1 MRLTGSY
8 SPLLVFLS
16 VVVASAASYTAL
28 NIAGRLSSFTRRARL
43 GWLLGASLALGVGIW
58 SMHFIGMLAYHLPI
72 PVTYG
77 VRLVLL
83 SVLVAIAASG
93 LALVV
98 VGRPG
103 TVGFGALTVA
113 ALCMGPAIAGMHYV
127 GMAAMR
133 MQARLSYRPD
143 LVVASICIAIGASF
157 VALRLFR
164 GFRVANP
171 LRWAGWRVVS
181 GVVMGGAIAGMHYT
195 AMAAA
200 RFTTDPG
207 MVVAPAWELSPS
219 FGLGIAVA
227 AGTLLILGLTRTA
240 ELQRVN
246 QSLQVEIAERRRT
259 EAELR
264 ERTAQL
270 NELFNQA
277 PEAIVLLTTHD
288 EVLRVNREFSRVF
301 GYAAAEAVG
310 KSIND
315 LVVPADLNSEGREF
329 TARATERGER
339 VEAETIRRTK
349 DGKRVHVSLVA
360 SPVVVAGTQI
370 GEYVIYR
377 DITDRKLLE
386 NELRRSE
393 AYLAAGQRLSH
404 TGSWARSVA
413 TGDIYWSKEAFR
425 IFGLDPATSPI
436 RGELLRHL
444 WHPDDRDF
452 AEETIAAAV
461 REKRRFEMGARIV
474 RPDGSIRYVHTLGRP
489 VLGEAGDV
497 VELMGVVMDVTE
509 RKRAERALRRAR
521 ERALAAHFAAV
532 LDERTRLA
540 REIHDTLL
548 QGFTGVALNLVATT
562 SRVSGPPEVIA
573 ALHDLVTLSQKT
585 LEDARQAVWDM
596 RSPSLAGGDLAAALR
611 TTAEDRLHGT
621 GVACELGIEG
631 TPRPLDPEVEATVF
645 RVAQE
650 SITNVVKHAA
660 AQRVQIKLGYHV
672 RGVRLSVLDDGRGFA
687 VDPDFHTYGG
697 HWGLL
702 GMRERA
708 NQIRGRLLVR
718 SKLGRGTEIV
728 LLIPYAPRYQST
740 KPART

>member
-1 MRLTGSY
+1 MQLTGSY

-28 NIAGRLSSFTRRARL
+28 EIAGRLSSVTGRARL
-43 GWLLGASLALGVGIW
+43 GWLLVASLALGVGIW
-58 SMHFIGMLAYHLPI
+58 SMHFVGMLAFHLPI
-72 PVTYG
+72 PVAYG
-77 VRLVLL
+77 VGLVLL

-93 LALVV
+93 LALVI

-103 TVGFGALTVA
+103 TVGFGALTLA

-133 MQARLSYRPD
+133 MQARLGYRPE
-143 LVVASICIAIGASF
+143 LVAASIGIAIGASF
-157 VALRLFR
+157 VALWLFR
-164 GFRVANP
+164 WYRVTNP
-171 LRWAGWRVVS
+171 SRSGGWRVVS

-200 RFTTDPG
+200 HFTADPDL
-207 MVVAPAWELSPS
+207 VLPPAWELSPS
-219 FGLGIAVA
+219 SGLGLAVA
-227 AGTLLILGLTRTA
+227 CGTLLILGLARTA
-240 ELQRVN
+240 ELQRLN
-246 QSLQVEIAERRRT
+246 LSLQLEIAERKHT

-270 NELFNQA
+270 DELFNQA

-301 GYAAAEAVG
+301 GYAATEALG

-315 LVVPADLNSEGREF
+315 LVVPDDLSSEGREF
-329 TARATERGER
+329 TARTTERGER

-349 DGKRVHVSLVA
+349 DGNRVHVSLVA
-360 SPVVVAGTQI
+360 SPVVVAGSQI
-370 GEYVIYR
+370 GAYVIYR

-404 TGSWARSVA
+404 TGSWARRVA
-413 TGDIYWSKEAFR
+413 TGDSYWSKETFR
-425 IFGLDPATSPI
+425 IFGLDPATSTM
-436 RGELLRHL
+436 RDELLRRF
-444 WHPDDRDF
+444 WHPDDRDL
-452 AEETIAAAV
+452 AEETIAAAI
-461 REKRRFEMGARIV
+461 REKRRFEMGVRIV
-474 RPDGSIRYVHTLGRP
+474 RPDGSIRYLHTLGRP
-489 VLGEAGDV
+489 ILGEGGEV

-521 ERALAAHFAAV
+521 ERALAAHFTAV

-548 QGFTGVALNLVATT
+548 QGFTGVALNLVATS

-585 LEDARQAVWDM
+585 LEDARQAIWDM
-596 RSPSLAGGDLAAALR
+596 RSPSLAGGDFAGALR

-621 GVACELGIEG
+621 GVAFELGIEG
-631 TPRPLDPEVEATVF
+631 TPRPLDPEVEAAVF

-650 SITNVVKHAA
+650 AIANVVKHAA
-660 AQRVQIKLGYHV
+660 AQRVQIKLSYQV

-687 VDPDFHTYGG
+687 VPPDLHAYGG

-708 NQIRGRLLVR
+708 NQMRGRLLVQ
-718 SKLGRGTEIV
+718 SEPGRGTEVV
-728 LLIPYAPRYQST
+728 LLIPYALRHQGT
-740 KPART
+740 KART

>member
-1 MRLTGSY
+1 MVLTGSY

-28 NIAGRLSSFTRRARL
+28 DLAGRLSSLGGRARL
-43 GWLLGASLALGVGIW
+43 GWLLGGSLVLGVGIW
-58 SMHFIGMLAYHLPI
+58 SMHFVGMLAFHLPI

-77 VRLVLL
+77 VGLVLL
-83 SVLVAIAASG
+83 SVLVAIVASG
-93 LALVV
+93 LALFV

-103 TVGFGALTVA
+103 TVGLGALSVA
-113 ALCMGPAIAGMHYV
+113 ALCMGPAIAGMHYI

-133 MQARLSYRPD
+133 MQARLNYRAD
-143 LVVASICIAIGASF
+143 LVAVSIAIAIGASF
-157 VALRLFR
+157 VALWLSR
-164 GFRVANP
+164 GFRVKNEQ
-171 LRWAGWRVVS
+171 RWAGLKVVS
-181 GVVMGGAIAGMHYT
+181 GVVMGGAIAGMHYS

-200 RFTTDPG
+200 RFTSDPN
-207 MVVAPAWELSPS
+207 MVVAPAWELLHSS
-219 FGLGIAVA
+219 GLAVA
-227 AGTLLILGLTRTA
+227 VAGGTLLILGLARTA
-240 ELQRVN
+240 ELQRMN
-246 QSLQVEIAERRRT
+246 LSLQVEIAERRHA

-270 NELFNQA
+270 DELFNQA

-288 EVLRVNREFSRVF
+288 EVLRVNREFTNVF
-301 GYAAAEAVG
+301 GYTAAEAMG

-315 LVVPADLNSEGREF
+315 LVVPDDLSSEGREF
-329 TARATERGER
+329 TTRTTQRGER
-339 VEAETIRRTK
+339 IEAETIRRTK
-349 DGKRVHVSLVA
+349 DGKRVYVSLVA
-360 SPVVVAGTQI
+360 TPILVAGSQI
-370 GEYVIYR
+370 AEYVIYR

-404 TGSWARSVA
+404 TGSWARTVA
-413 TGDIYWSKEAFR
+413 TGEIFWSKEAFR
-425 IFGLDPATSPI
+425 IFGLDPAASTM
-436 RGELLRHL
+436 RRELLAHP

-461 REKRRFEMGARIV
+461 RDARRFEMGARIV
-474 RPDGSIRYVHTLGRP
+474 RPDGSIRYVRTLGRP
-489 VLGEAGDV
+489 VLGETGDV

-521 ERALAAHFAAV
+521 ERTLEARFTAV

-548 QGFTGVALNLVATT
+548 QGFTGVALQLLAAT

-585 LEDARQAVWDM
+585 LEDARRAVWDM
-596 RSPSLAGGDLAAALR
+596 RSPSLAGGDFATALR
-611 TTAEDRLHGT
+611 TDAEARLHGT
-621 GVACELGIEG
+621 GVALELGIEG
-631 TPRPLDPEVEATVF
+631 TPRPLDAAIEAAVL

-650 SITNVVKHAA
+650 AVANVVRHAA
-660 AQRVQIKLGYHV
+660 ARRVQITLGYQA
-672 RGVRLSVLDDGRGFA
+672 RALRLSVLDDGRGFV
-687 VDPDFHTYGG
+687 VDPDFGTYGG

-708 NQIRGRLLVR
+708 SQIRANLSVE
-718 SKLGRGTEIV
+718 STPDHGTKIV
-728 LLIPYAPRYQST
+728 LLTPYTVRPQNPN
-740 KPART
+740 PART